1 MFYTKWAIF
10 SSPFFIN
17 PCNCGLLPTIKS
29 SHTYKDIK
37 DEVEISDLAR
47 LGPKVDD
54 NQVRRQKHQGMH
66 WSLNTSDSL
75 CALKMLMLNHGW
87 ELYWK

>member
-1 MFYTKWAIF
+1 VGFY
-10 SSPFFIN
+10 
-17 PCNCGLLPTIKS
+17 LPIKS
-29 SHTYKDIK
+29 NHTYRDIK
-37 DEVEISDLAR
+37 DVKDKVEISDLAR

-75 CALKMLMLNHGW
+75 CALKTLMMNHGW